1 MGKVKTLNEKE
12 CFFCGSHDALQ
23 VHHIFGFYNRKKAT
37 EDGLCVWL
45 CRRHHT
51 DPKTGVH
58 YNREMADRL
67 RMIGQQKYE
76 ETHTRE
82 EFIRNYGRNYL

>member
-1 MGKVKTLNEKE
+1 MIKTINNKE
-12 CFFCGSHDALQ
+12 DGCFFCGSHQALQ
-23 VHHIFGFYNRKKAT
+23 CHHAFGFYNRKKAT
-37 EDGLCVWL
+37 EDGLCFWL
-45 CRRHHT
+45 CRKHHT

-67 RMIGQQKYE
+67 KRIAQAKYE

-82 EFIRNYGRNYL
+82 EFRKAYGKSYL